1 TNRTQTN
8 SNDRITLR
16 KSVSNGLI
24 LDETSQAGQ
33 SQVKLMPILESGENE
48 DKLNEQQPTRI
59 NQKISFKTTTLDWTP
74 NEYVSSRIS
83 PLLDFLIN
91 DVVVVVVV

>member
-1 TNRTQTN
+1 N
-8 SNDRITLR
+8 STRDSNKANTAATTTTTSLIK
-16 KSVSNGLI
+16 KSSNGLI

-74 NEYVSSRIS
+74 N
-83 PLLDFLIN
+83 
-91 DVVVVVVV
+91 